1 MTKII
6 VNGTFDI
13 LHVGHLKMLEFA
25 KSFSE
30 ARVRVLIDSD
40 RRVKELKGSER
51 PINNQHDRA
60 TFLSALKSVDSVVIF
75 DSDQELDTMIQEYEP
90 DIMVK
95 GSDYR
100 GKPVIGS
107 QHCKEILFYD
117 HTGHSTTG
125 LIQRIAN
132 R

>member
-60 TFLSALKSVDSVVIF
+60 TFLSALKSVDSVGIF
-75 DSDQELDTMIQEYEP
+75 DSDQELDTMIQEYGP

>member
-40 RRVKELKGSER
+40 RRVKELKGSDR
-51 PINNQHDRA
+51 PINNQRDRA
-60 TFLSALKSVDSVVIF
+60 TFLSALKSVDSVGIF

>member
-13 LHVGHLKMLEFA
+13 LHVGHLQMLQYA
-25 KSFSE
+25 KSMPN
-30 ARVRVLIDSD
+30 AYVYVLIDSD
-40 RRVKELKGSER
+40 RRVKELKGDTR
-51 PINNQHDRA
+51 PINNQQDRA
-60 TFLSALKSVDSVVIF
+60 TFLASLKSVDEVGIF
-75 DSDQELDTMIQEYEP
+75 DSDQELDTMIKEYEP

-117 HTGHSTTG
+117 HTGHSTTR
-125 LIQRIAN
+125 LIQRITD

>member
-30 ARVRVLIDSD
+30 ARVHVLIDSD
-40 RRVKELKGSER
+40 RRVKELKGSDR

-60 TFLSALKSVDSVVIF
+60 TFLSALKSVDSVGIF

-100 GKPVIGS
+100 EKPVIGS